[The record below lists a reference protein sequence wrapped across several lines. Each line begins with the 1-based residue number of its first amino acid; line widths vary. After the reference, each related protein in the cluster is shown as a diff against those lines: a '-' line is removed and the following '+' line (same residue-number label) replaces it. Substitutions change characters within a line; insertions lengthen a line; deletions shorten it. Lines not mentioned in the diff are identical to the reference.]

1 MISRKLKQISKVS
14 FNELGN
20 LLGLNSQTIQ
30 RYIDLLEKAISGAPN
45 NNKRLII

>member
-30 RYIDLLEKAISGAPN
+30 RYIDLLEKVISGTPN